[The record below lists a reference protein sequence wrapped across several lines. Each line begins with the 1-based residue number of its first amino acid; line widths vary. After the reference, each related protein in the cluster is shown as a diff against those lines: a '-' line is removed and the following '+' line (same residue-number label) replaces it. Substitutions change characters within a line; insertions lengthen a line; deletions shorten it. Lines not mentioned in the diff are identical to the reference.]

1 MFYIQE
7 ILSNINIKNIKIGP
21 AQNKVRRIYIENES
35 PLSEEEKK
43 SINER
48 MKFDGN
54 VPGELEVSLR
64 GEPKSISRTRSEGT

>member
-1 MFYIQE
+1 M
-7 ILSNINIKNIKIGP
+7 
-21 AQNKVRRIYIENES
+21 RRIYIENES

-43 SINER
+43 LINER